1 MSGLLLRRGAG
12 CFTWKPR
19 KDLSIGV
26 GRTTARGAAAGEGL
40 TSPGSWSEVL
50 EGSTAAAA
58 CWAALG
64 GGEETVS
71 RQIIFSA
78 NAFFFL
84 QCEGEVAR
92 HGCSSLNIAGVLAKP
107 GGEAWGGSRA
117 GRAFPA
123 LPQSF
128 YISYSLFH
136 PFEP

>member
-1 MSGLLLRRGAG
+1 MSGLLLQTGAG

-50 EGSTAAAA
+50 EGSMAAAA

-78 NAFFFL
+78 NAFFF
-84 QCEGEVAR
+84 CSAREKWPGMVAR
-92 HGCSSLNIAGVLAKP
+92 LLI
-107 GGEAWGGSRA
+107 
-117 GRAFPA
+117 
-123 LPQSF
+123 
-128 YISYSLFH
+128 
-136 PFEP
+136 